1 MPRNPYF
8 KDYTGQKNWDQT
20 GSPPSLP
27 AELVGHTMDRYREL
41 FQRLT
46 GKAVD
51 NLV

>member
-1 MPRNPYF
+1 
-8 KDYTGQKNWDQT
+8 
-20 GSPPSLP
+20 
-27 AELVGHTMDRYREL
+27 VGHTMDRYREL